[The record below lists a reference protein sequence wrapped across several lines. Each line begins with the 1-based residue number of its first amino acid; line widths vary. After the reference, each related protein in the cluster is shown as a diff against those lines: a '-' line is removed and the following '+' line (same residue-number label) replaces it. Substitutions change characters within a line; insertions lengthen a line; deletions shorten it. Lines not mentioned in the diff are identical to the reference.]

1 MAFLQSVTEAPESA
15 MFKLTI
21 DYDKDS
27 FENKLDLGI
36 GAYRDNDG
44 NPYVLDVVKQASA
57 MIQQKMES
65 GDMNHEYLPIGGLPQ
80 FCKITAEF
88 ALGED
93 SPAVLENRA
102 VAVQCLSGTG
112 SLRTAGEFVAAFSPV
127 KTILCSSPTWGNQ
140 AIFFSAR
147 GLDYQSYRYYKA
159 ETRALDLDGMLEDLK
174 AAPQDACVVLH
185 ACAHNPTGVDP
196 NEEQWQQIAEV
207 CIAKNFFVIMD
218 AAYLGFASGSP
229 VKDSYAIRYFVSKN
243 IPLVVCQSYSKI
255 FGLYNERT
263 GACLVVTPSEQTTK
277 AVVSQMKVLV
287 RRNWSNPPAHGARIV
302 ATVLSDAALK
312 ARWFEELKSMSGRII
327 SMREKLY
334 AALLA
339 KKTPGTWNH
348 IVDQIGMFTFTGL
361 TEAHVAFLTEK
372 YHIYMLKNGRI
383 NMAGLRDSTV
393 EVLAGAIDDAVRNC
407 SNVSKL

>member
-147 GLDYQSYRYYKA
+147 MHIAFLYLWIGLPVVQILQSRNTC
-159 ETRALDLDGMLEDLK
+159 TRPRRNARRS
-174 AAPQDACVVLH
+174 Q
-185 ACAHNPTGVDP
+185 
-196 NEEQWQQIAEV
+196 
-207 CIAKNFFVIMD
+207 
-218 AAYLGFASGSP
+218 SGSP
-229 VKDSYAIRYFVSKN
+229 RRLCRIAR
-243 IPLVVCQSYSKI
+243 VCTQPHWR
-255 FGLYNERT
+255 G
-263 GACLVVTPSEQTTK
+263 
-277 AVVSQMKVLV
+277 SQ
-287 RRNWSNPPAHGARIV
+287 RRAM
-302 ATVLSDAALK
+302 AAN
-312 ARWFEELKSMSGRII
+312 R
-327 SMREKLY
+327 
-334 AALLA
+334 
-339 KKTPGTWNH
+339 
-348 IVDQIGMFTFTGL
+348 
-361 TEAHVAFLTEK
+361 
-372 YHIYMLKNGRI
+372 
-383 NMAGLRDSTV
+383 
-393 EVLAGAIDDAVRNC
+393 
-407 SNVSKL
+407 

>member
-1 MAFLQSVTEAPESA
+1 MYGGSRDGMICGFFSPTLLQSAHIQSPYSVYQARDRSEPQGNLSLPSRPSRLSCARRQP
-15 MFKLTI
+15 
-21 DYDKDS
+21 
-27 FENKLDLGI
+27 
-36 GAYRDNDG
+36 GATK
-44 NPYVLDVVKQASA
+44 P
-57 MIQQKMES
+57 
-65 GDMNHEYLPIGGLPQ
+65 
-80 FCKITAEF
+80 
-88 ALGED
+88 
-93 SPAVLENRA
+93 
-102 VAVQCLSGTG
+102 
-112 SLRTAGEFVAAFSPV
+112 
-127 KTILCSSPTWGNQ
+127 
-140 AIFFSAR
+140 FFSALVCTLHFFIC